1 MRKMNH
7 ILFRSARLLPA
18 VVLLAGTTLLGQD
31 HTEKR
36 SVSKRFPVSRES
48 TLEVMNKYGKIQVV
62 TWDRNEVTVDVD
74 IILTE
79 SNPSKLRKLKEDISI
94 DFTATGN
101 YIIARTRI
109 ESESGRIASELK
121 SVSHT
126 ISGSNK
132 QVEINYLVRIPEY
145 LDVVLQNKFGDIYLD
160 NLKGQ
165 VDIELSNG
173 ALKTGQLEGSTSM
186 TLSFASGMV
195 KSLGS
200 SSMKLLY
207 SDMTVGDAGQLELES
222 KSSTVHADSV
232 NVLKI
237 ESRRD
242 KLHFKRVEYFFGNS
256 NFSQVRIYDFLKES
270 DVYMKYGELTV
281 EHVIPGFSKIF
292 VESYFTDVTLLFDSR
307 SRFAF
312 DILYHEKSVL
322 RLPGEGIRTEDSSDG
337 KEHFRT
343 RGTMGGENPKSQV
356 TINALQKCFI
366 NLSIK

>member
-1 MRKMNH
+1 
-7 ILFRSARLLPA
+7 
-18 VVLLAGTTLLGQD
+18 
-31 HTEKR
+31 
-36 SVSKRFPVSRES
+36 
-48 TLEVMNKYGKIQVV
+48 
-62 TWDRNEVTVDVD
+62 VDVD

-79 SNPSKLRKLKEDISI
+79 PNASKMRKLKEDISI

-109 ESESGRIASELK
+109 ESESGRLASELK

-145 LDVVLQNKFGDIYLD
+145 LDVVLQNKFGDIYTD

-173 ALKTGQLEGSTSM
+173 VLKTGQLEGTTSIA
-186 TLSFASGMV
+186 LSFANGMV

-200 SSMKLLY
+200 SNMKLLY
-207 SDMTVGDAGQLELES
+207 SDMTVGDVGQLDLES
-222 KSSTVHADSV
+222 KSSTLHADSV

-237 ESRRD
+237 DSRRD
-242 KLHFKRVEYFFGNS
+242 KLYFQRVEYFFGNG
-256 NFSQVRIYDFLKES
+256 NFSQVRVYDFLK
-270 DVYMKYGELTV
+270 ELTV
-281 EHVIPGFSKIF
+281 EHVIARFSKIF
-292 VESYFTDVTLLFDSR
+292 VESYYTDVTLLFDSQC
-307 SRFAF
+307 RFAF

-322 RLPGEGIRTEDSSDG
+322 KLPAEGVSAEESSDG
-337 KEHFRT
+337 NEHFRT

-356 TINALQKCFI
+356 TINALQKCYI